1 MSSTPTKVSP
11 FANIG
16 GTLED
21 FTPRPAATAPPEAP
35 GAPGAPEAPRSTV
48 RPGEREKLA
57 KLATDSGFKI
67 NNFREEPLPARI
79 ATDTKETFL
88 KTVRIHVSDWN
99 RFQSWCHENK
109 YSHKR
114 GFEVLTQ
121 PLPRPRPKS

>member
-11 FANIG
+11 FANIED
-16 GTLED
+16 TLED
-21 FTPRPAATAPPEAP
+21 FTPRPAATATPEASD
-35 GAPGAPEAPRSTV
+35 APESPRSPA
-48 RPGEREKLA
+48 RPGEREKLT
-57 KLATDSGFKI
+57 KLATDSGFTI

>member
-11 FANIG
+11 FANIE

-21 FTPRPAATAPPEAP
+21 FTPRPAATAPPE
-35 GAPGAPEAPRSTV
+35 APGAPEAPRSTV

-57 KLATDSGFKI
+57 KLATASGFTI
-67 NNFREEPLPARI
+67 NNFEEEPLPARI
-79 ATDTKETFL
+79 ATDPKKTFL
-88 KTVRIHVSDWN
+88 KTVRIHISDWN
-99 RFQSWCHENK
+99 RFQSWCQENK

-121 PLPRPRPKS
+121 PLPRPKMKS

>member
-11 FANIG
+11 FANIEG
-16 GTLED
+16 SLED

-35 GAPGAPEAPRSTV
+35 GSTV
-48 RPGEREKLA
+48 RLGEREKLA

-99 RFQSWCHENK
+99 KFQSWCHENK